1 MRFLRPRSRELPGES
16 RACWFIGYQ
25 QTPKI
30 LEWVP
35 SDVKFCLSEHLSMR
49 CHFTSRPFPDPG
61 WREHISFLRGAL
73 TYR

>member
-16 RACWFIGYQ
+16 RACWSIGYQ

-35 SDVKFCLSEHLSMR
+35 SDVKLCLPEHVSSDAISLADPFLIRVGGNTLLFCKVL
-49 CHFTSRPFPDPG
+49 
-61 WREHISFLRGAL
+61 
-73 TYR
+73 